1 MNSMSV
7 EKWLLEGD
15 GTQNNPPLNEEQR
28 AAVTCEVNAV
38 TAAGAGS
45 GKTFVLARRYA
56 YLVCVKHYAVS
67 EILTLTFTR
76 KATAEMYQRIYKTLL
91 TVAQLFGDPYAKKAV
106 EEFHTSRIQTLDSY
120 CSNIAKLA
128 VNSYGVTPDFT
139 LDDGGAYDLAS
150 SMALPFIL
158 EHRNSVAL
166 QLMAKKR
173 NLESL
178 ATELFCNIITKYSTL
193 VSPIAFSQDV
203 ERQYKKCIEEYEKAV
218 CDFCNGAFDLQEIY
232 EQNKN
237 SGKAFFNALG
247 PALET
252 FKKADSSNPIDFCVK
267 SCSLATVSLRGQR
280 PSMPW
285 HSIVTELRELF
296 ASLVALANF
305 IERKPLLE
313 ELALLLEKFQSDY
326 VKQKRV
332 TGILTFRDV
341 ACLAQDILKNNIQ
354 IRQSEKESY
363 KAVMID
369 EFQDDNKL
377 QKDILYAICERK
389 DICLP
394 GDVPADHLEQGKL
407 FFVGDEK
414 QSIYRFR
421 GADVSV
427 FRKLSQELGTGT
439 SASLWLSRNYRSH
452 PDLIAAFNC
461 IFGGYNYNQESV
473 YKEDEPSSLQ
483 GETSAPSEAYNQ
495 GESIFPLEGSPTEE
509 YQATYTKVYAGK
521 RETRDPGTQRE
532 KRVHVCLYSKDFRS
546 DEEDALS
553 HDENEAFFVAKKIKE
568 LTESGKAKPE
578 EIAILFRTLTKQSLY
593 ERYLKQMGIPYVT
606 ESVVGFFSDA
616 PVNDILHFLT
626 LLVYPKNQTAYCSV
640 LRSPFVALS
649 SESLERLLAHGS
661 EEIFDPADS
670 ELLDGDQRELYEKGC
685 TMYREI
691 AEHAGTMALTELL
704 TKLWYKLGYRYE
716 TMWHSKFFQYGELY
730 DQLFALAAEAQ
741 QEGAGLTNFVE
752 SLRSQAEE
760 SQRLD
765 DMDIPLEGG
774 KGVRIMTIHK
784 SKGLEFPVV
793 FLSYCSGEGFKNQNP
808 DIAYYSEKDGMTFN
822 IPSHPLLSS
831 GSSKTNFFYD
841 QAAQEAEKQQEAE
854 LRRLLYVAMTRA
866 EKELYVTGIL
876 QKPSGNSTTEKSF
889 IKLLYGL
896 LNKYIPNLDQISQED
911 VVLQVTEDSP
921 FDVEVIPAETRRSV
935 YSEYQRHGRKSEEE
949 NRKKIIQQ
957 LEPFYQKTPITMVQ
971 EESHY
976 RNPSGLFSEWQ
987 RTTGNLFQWEHYNK
1001 ELALPVD
1008 FPKGHDAMQDE
1019 IDEIVLST
1027 LQKDDTLLFGYGE
1040 LGTCVHLYLEAVLK
1054 GEQPVI
1060 PSRFLQLLSAKNQ
1073 EKLKKVCSKLAQRFF
1088 ESSTG
1093 KDVQK
1098 ASWYKSEFPFKYKID
1113 KYVLKGTM
1121 DLIYKTGENT
1131 YHIVDFKTD
1140 KKEEPFL
1147 YFPQQ
1152 SAYRA
1157 AAAVLLH
1164 VPEPAIR
1171 CFLYYLRSGHLI
1183 DITQECDAVDLK
1195 AVLLKAALS
1204 N

>member
-1 MNSMSV
+1 MS
-7 EKWLLEGD
+7 
-15 GTQNNPPLNEEQR
+15 R
-28 AAVTCEVNAV
+28 
-38 TAAGAGS
+38 
-45 GKTFVLARRYA
+45 
-56 YLVCVKHYAVS
+56 
-67 EILTLTFTR
+67 
-76 KATAEMYQRIYKTLL
+76 
-91 TVAQLFGDPYAKKAV
+91 
-106 EEFHTSRIQTLDSY
+106 
-120 CSNIAKLA
+120 
-128 VNSYGVTPDFT
+128 
-139 LDDGGAYDLAS
+139 
-150 SMALPFIL
+150 
-158 EHRNSVAL
+158 
-166 QLMAKKR
+166 
-173 NLESL
+173 
-178 ATELFCNIITKYSTL
+178 
-193 VSPIAFSQDV
+193 
-203 ERQYKKCIEEYEKAV
+203 
-218 CDFCNGAFDLQEIY
+218 
-232 EQNKN
+232 
-237 SGKAFFNALG
+237 
-247 PALET
+247 
-252 FKKADSSNPIDFCVK
+252 
-267 SCSLATVSLRGQR
+267 
-280 PSMPW
+280 
-285 HSIVTELRELF
+285 
-296 ASLVALANF
+296 
-305 IERKPLLE
+305 
-313 ELALLLEKFQSDY
+313 
-326 VKQKRV
+326 
-332 TGILTFRDV
+332 
-341 ACLAQDILKNNIQ
+341 
-354 IRQSEKESY
+354 
-363 KAVMID
+363 
-369 EFQDDNKL
+369 
-377 QKDILYAICERK
+377 
-389 DICLP
+389 
-394 GDVPADHLEQGKL
+394 
-407 FFVGDEK
+407 
-414 QSIYRFR
+414 
-421 GADVSV
+421 
-427 FRKLSQELGTGT
+427 
-439 SASLWLSRNYRSH
+439 
-452 PDLIAAFNC
+452 
-461 IFGGYNYNQESV
+461 
-473 YKEDEPSSLQ
+473 
-483 GETSAPSEAYNQ
+483 
-495 GESIFPLEGSPTEE
+495 PTEE

-521 RETRDPGTQRE
+521 RETREPGTQRE
-532 KRVHVCLYSKDFRS
+532 KRVHVCLYSKDLRS

-649 SESLERLLAHGS
+649 SESLERLLAYGS

-691 AEHAGTMALTELL
+691 AEYAGTMALTELL
-704 TKLWYKLGYRYE
+704 TKLWYELGYRYE

-784 SKGLEFPVV
+784 SKGLEFPLV

-822 IPSHPLLSS
+822 IPSHPLLNS

-957 LEPFYQKTPITMVQ
+957 LEPFYQKTPVTMVQ

-976 RNPSGLFSEWQ
+976 RNPSGLFSEWKQ
-987 RTTGNLFQWEHYNK
+987 TTGTLFHSEHYNK
-1001 ELALPVD
+1001 ESALSVD
-1008 FPKGHDAMQDE
+1008 FPKGHDAIQDE
-1019 IDEIVLST
+1019 IDEIV
-1027 LQKDDTLLFGYGE
+1027 
-1040 LGTCVHLYLEAVLK
+1040 
-1054 GEQPVI
+1054 P
-1060 PSRFLQLLSAKNQ
+1060 
-1073 EKLKKVCSKLAQRFF
+1073 LKKVCSKLAQRFF

-1164 VPEPAIR
+1164 VPESAIR

-1195 AVLLKAALS
+1195 AVLLKAALLKAALS